1 VLRRPHG
8 DSADIGPGRSND
20 SRECAARDRSAV
32 PGRTGLTSLDRIRRR
47 RNQAEYPEP
56 DSYDLITV
64 AEVEDAIRVAS
75 DCPASAHRLLDLE
88 QLGIV

>member
-1 VLRRPHG
+1 
-8 DSADIGPGRSND
+8 
-20 SRECAARDRSAV
+20 
-32 PGRTGLTSLDRIRRR
+32 
-47 RNQAEYPEP
+47 
-56 DSYDLITV
+56 LITV